1 MRDNLYCSNDNNVIT
16 KKFWAHVKSK
26 TKSSRIPEVM
36 KNNNRISSNNL
47 DKANMFNDYF
57 FEQFSNESTYDV
69 DIDFSNDDMF
79 DIDFS
84 CTRVKQFLD
93 NININKAPGPDGI
106 HGCVLK
112 YCSISLCRPLSII
125 FRLSYNTGS
134 IPAEWKYANIVPVH
148 KKGEKNLINNYR
160 PISLTCLTAKIM
172 EHIIQEELLN
182 KTQNLINSA
191 QHGFLLG
198 RSCDTNLITL
208 TDDIASSL
216 HNDTGIDIIY
226 FDFAKAF
233 DTVNH
238 DLLLYKLK
246 NCYKIDTRLLKFIKS
261 YLQNRCQRTSLENV
275 FSNYLPV
282 KSGVPQ
288 GSVLGPLLFVLF
300 INDISNS
307 VSPGTNICLFADD
320 TKIWR
325 RMNSE
330 EDCAILQNDID
341 NLYNWCIYN
350 QMRFNPSKCKVVS
363 INSKSSHCNLEHLSL
378 LPLSR
383 FNYTLG
389 DNILDYEA
397 NERDL
402 GVIINYSFTW
412 DEHHN
417 KVINKSSQML
427 GLTKR
432 TCHFLIS
439 SQRKR
444 TLYLAMVRSQFQ
456 HCSVIWRPVTS
467 SQIHKFEAIQKNA
480 AKWILNEEFLN
491 YFDYE
496 TYINKCRKINLL
508 PISKMFDLNDLILF
522 HKIVFEYTPIK
533 LPDYISK
540 FNGMSRLRE
549 RHLDSECYTYNLNH
563 PNTSSRSPIF
573 RNFFYRAI
581 HLWNKL
587 PYDCRI
593 TPNINSFK
601 SQATNFLWESVLN
614 ET

>member
-1 MRDNLYCSNDNNVIT
+1 
-16 KKFWAHVKSK
+16 
-26 TKSSRIPEVM
+26 M

-69 DIDFSNDDMF
+69 HIDFSNDDMF

-125 FRLSYNTGS
+125 FRLSYNAGS
-134 IPAEWKYANIVPVH
+134 IPAEWKSANIVPVH

-226 FDFAKAF
+226 FDFSKAF

-246 NCYKIDTRLLKFIKS
+246 NCYKIDARLLKFIKN

-275 FSNYLPV
+275 FSNHLPV

-288 GSVLGPLLFVLF
+288 GSVLGPLSFVLF
-300 INDISNS
+300 VNDISNG
-307 VSPGTNICLFADD
+307 VSPGTDICLFADD
-320 TKIWR
+320 TKI
-325 RMNSE
+325 
-330 EDCAILQNDID
+330 
-341 NLYNWCIYN
+341 
-350 QMRFNPSKCKVVS
+350 
-363 INSKSSHCNLEHLSL
+363 
-378 LPLSR
+378 
-383 FNYTLG
+383 
-389 DNILDYEA
+389 
-397 NERDL
+397 
-402 GVIINYSFTW
+402 
-412 DEHHN
+412 
-417 KVINKSSQML
+417 
-427 GLTKR
+427 
-432 TCHFLIS
+432 
-439 SQRKR
+439 
-444 TLYLAMVRSQFQ
+444 
-456 HCSVIWRPVTS
+456 
-467 SQIHKFEAIQKNA
+467 
-480 AKWILNEEFLN
+480 
-491 YFDYE
+491 
-496 TYINKCRKINLL
+496 
-508 PISKMFDLNDLILF
+508 
-522 HKIVFEYTPIK
+522 
-533 LPDYISK
+533 
-540 FNGMSRLRE
+540 
-549 RHLDSECYTYNLNH
+549 
-563 PNTSSRSPIF
+563 
-573 RNFFYRAI
+573 
-581 HLWNKL
+581 
-587 PYDCRI
+587 
-593 TPNINSFK
+593 
-601 SQATNFLWESVLN
+601 
-614 ET
+614 